1 MKLADFG
8 LARIVAAPLR
18 PLSENGVVVT
28 HWYRPPELFIGAKH
42 YTRAVDMWSVGCIFG
57 EVSGRRICVSL
68 SPRRQPLSLSL
79 SRSQMICTEAL
90 FSESPT
96 KNEFKD
102 QLTNIIRVLGRPS
115 MQLWPKGPVH
125 PEWSRLIGKFSMAMM
140 TMAMVTHLSFISL

>member
-1 MKLADFG
+1 MERRLHLWRG
-8 LARIVAAPLR
+8 IWAANLR
-18 PLSENGVVVT
+18 
-28 HWYRPPELFIGAKH
+28 
-42 YTRAVDMWSVGCIFG
+42 
-57 EVSGRRICVSL
+57 VSL
-68 SPRRQPLSLSL
+68 STASTSLSL